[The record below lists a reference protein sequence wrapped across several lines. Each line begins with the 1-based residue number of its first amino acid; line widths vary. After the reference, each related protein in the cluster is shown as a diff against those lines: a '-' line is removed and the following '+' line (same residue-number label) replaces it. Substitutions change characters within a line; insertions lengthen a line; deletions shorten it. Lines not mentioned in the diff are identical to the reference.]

1 MARGHEVTALVDEPK
16 VVDRV
21 FGLLL
26 RTLQRD
32 VLDWVVVRG
41 PRLAE
46 GRRAWTESSRA
57 GQT

>member
-1 MARGHEVTALVDEPK
+1 M
-16 VVDRV
+16 
-21 FGLLL
+21 LL